1 MGAWSQGVK
10 NGEVYGTVGNIAM
23 LSDKGQHSKK
33 RVGGL
38 RDSQV
43 EGLLGALL
51 NKSGKV
57 TMEITR

>member
-10 NGEVYGTVGNIAM
+10 NGEVYGMVGNIAM

-38 RDSQV
+38 QDGQV

-51 NKSGKV
+51 NKVEKA
-57 TMEITR
+57 TMEIPR